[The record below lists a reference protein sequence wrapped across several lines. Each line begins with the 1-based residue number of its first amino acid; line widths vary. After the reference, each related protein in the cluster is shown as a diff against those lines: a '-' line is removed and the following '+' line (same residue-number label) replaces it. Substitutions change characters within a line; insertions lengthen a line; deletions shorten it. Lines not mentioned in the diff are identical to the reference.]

1 MSGWGDGLDRGPR
14 GPQRRLAGIDANE
27 VILLREMR
35 RCFSFENIL
44 VLCPISHLRVT
55 FVDPVVGGFD
65 IVISQHDESCP

>member
-1 MSGWGDGLDRGPR
+1 MSGRGDGLDRGPR
-14 GPQRRLAGIDANE
+14 GPGVALQGIDANE

-55 FVDPVVGGFD
+55 LSTPWLVA
-65 IVISQHDESCP
+65 STL